1 MVAGLTISWGIEMA
15 KIDLDLDDLTNAA
28 LKRMVKQLLMAGE
41 GEEEKI
47 LSSLS
52 KKAKKEPKNELA
64 DLKEETK
71 GKAPRIEVEDDMEDE
86 EEDS

>member
-1 MVAGLTISWGIEMA
+1 MA

-28 LKRMVKQLLMAGE
+28 LKRMVKQLLLAGD

-52 KKAKKEPKNELA
+52 QKKKKKPEKNELA

-71 GKAPRIEVEDDMEDE
+71 GKAPVVEVEDDEM

>member
-1 MVAGLTISWGIEMA
+1 MA

-28 LKRMVKQLLMAGE
+28 LKRMVKQLLLAGD

-47 LSSLS
+47 LAALS
-52 KKAKKEPKNELA
+52 KKKSKQPEKNELA

-71 GKAPRIEVEDDMEDE
+71 GKAPKIEVEDDEM
-86 EEDS
+86 EEDD

>member
-1 MVAGLTISWGIEMA
+1 MA
-15 KIDLDLDDLTNAA
+15 KIDLDLDDLTNTA

-52 KKAKKEPKNELA
+52 KKQSKKPEKNELA

-71 GKAPRIEVEDDMEDE
+71 GKAPVVEVEDDEM
-86 EEDS
+86 EEDD

>member
-1 MVAGLTISWGIEMA
+1 MA

-28 LKRMVKQLLMAGE
+28 LKRMVKQLLMAGD

-52 KKAKKEPKNELA
+52 KKKKKPEKNELA

-71 GKAPRIEVEDDMEDE
+71 GKAPVVEVEDDEME
-86 EEDS
+86 EEDD

>member
-1 MVAGLTISWGIEMA
+1 MA

-28 LKRMVKQLLMAGE
+28 LKRMVKQLLIAE
-41 GEEEKI
+41 DGEEDKI

-52 KKAKKEPKNELA
+52 KQQKKKKKEDKNELA

-71 GKAPRIEVEDDMEDE
+71 GKAPIVEVEDDEMED
-86 EEDS
+86 DD

>member
-1 MVAGLTISWGIEMA
+1 MA

-28 LKRMVKQLLMAGE
+28 LKRMVKQLLIAE
-41 GEEEKI
+41 DGEEDKI

-52 KKAKKEPKNELA
+52 KQQKKKKKEDKNELA